1 VEIGLHL
8 ERKESDVD
16 SETLSRSAESS
27 SVLSETG
34 YFTDRRNRQRLRI
47 QQSNVNQKLTT
58 LIAGLKK
65 GQAPQLL
72 LLFGDDLQVQETC
85 KAVLDYLVPEEQRGF
100 NFERFDGRTASW
112 EQIEVSLVTPPFF
125 PGKKLVWVDN
135 VPYFFSQE
143 QKGGLGE
150 KILELWRQRKRDDAV
165 KLLVD
170 LVILEGWTQ
179 ERWDRLNASSARW
192 FLDLLDSDAGDMAED
207 VNALLAYCKG
217 RDIDLSRPRAGEE
230 HGLASFLD
238 RGLPEW
244 SFLLL
249 TAVQV
254 DRRSR
259 LYKRF
264 EEMGAALYL
273 GLERDRSGKI
283 SRENLLEFVTQ
294 RLGQT
299 GRNLDSRARE
309 TLLARAGDNLRA
321 FQQELD
327 KLLLFVGDRPS
338 IRAEDVEAIVTDQG
352 EGWVF
357 DLTRA
362 IAERDARVALM
373 QLGRLLAQGE
383 HPLKILATVS
393 AEVRRLLYARQLL
406 ETDLVKLWKRGMT
419 YPQFQQNVLTEGKPL
434 LTRNPYADY
443 MCFQRAEHF
452 SLDELCLCMEGLF
465 DADLRLK
472 SSGSQPR
479 LVLEKWILGICL
491 GLQRVKNDSRQRV
504 GR

>member
-1 VEIGLHL
+1 
-8 ERKESDVD
+8 
-16 SETLSRSAESS
+16 
-27 SVLSETG
+27 
-34 YFTDRRNRQRLRI
+34 
-47 QQSNVNQKLTT
+47 VNSKLTA
-58 LIAGLKK
+58 LITGLKS
-65 GQAPQLL
+65 GQRPQLL
-72 LLFGDDLQVQETC
+72 LLFGDDVQVQEAC
-85 KAVLDYLVPEEQRGF
+85 EAILDYLVPEAQRGF
-100 NFERFDGRTASW
+100 NFERFDGRIASW
-112 EQIEVSLVTPPFF
+112 EQIEASVVTPPFF
-125 PGKKLVWVDN
+125 PGKKLVWVEN
-135 VPYFFSQE
+135 APYFFSRE
-143 QKGGLGE
+143 QKGELGD
-150 KILELWRQRKRDDAV
+150 KILELWREGKRDDAV
-165 KLLVD
+165 KLVID
-170 LVILEGWTQ
+170 LLLLEDWTQ
-179 ERWDRLNASSARW
+179 ERWDRLDPSSPRA
-192 FLDLLDSDAGDMAED
+192 FLDLLDSDGSDTLEE
-207 VNALLAYCKG
+207 VNALLAYCKVRG
-217 RDIDLSRPRAGEE
+217 IDLSKRRVGEG
-230 HGLASFLD
+230 HWLASLLD

-249 TAVQV
+249 TAIQV
-254 DRRSR
+254 DRRTR

-283 SRENLLEFVTQ
+283 SRENLLEFMTQ
-294 RLGQT
+294 RLRQT

-309 TLLARAGDNLRA
+309 TILARAGDDLRA

-327 KLLLFVGDRPS
+327 KLVLFVGDRSS

-362 IAERDARVALM
+362 IAERDARAALM
-373 QLGRLLAQGE
+373 QLGRLLAHGE

-393 AEVRRLLYARQLL
+393 AEARRLLYARQLL

-419 YPQFQQNVLTEGKPL
+419 YQQFQQSVLTDGRPL

-479 LVLEKWILGICL
+479 LVLEKWILGLCL
-491 GLQRVKNDSRQRV
+491 GSRRVKNYNRQRV
-504 GR
+504 